1 MLSENKDMLFLLQ
14 FVSANIIYLLQSVL
28 ILFGTKMKVMGRAI
42 VHMDL
47 DTFFVSCERL
57 TDSRLNGIPLIIG
70 GGERGVVA
78 SCSYEAR
85 TFGVRSAMPIK
96 MALRLC
102 PQAKVMKGDMELYS
116 RLSHAVT
123 EVIEEKAPVV
133 EKASIDEFYLDI
145 TGMDKFYGS
154 YTWTN
159 ELAQSI
165 TKETGLPISFAL
177 SVNKTVSKIA
187 TGEGKP
193 KGNLEIPEDMVRP
206 FLNPLSIKKIPMVGD
221 VTFQLLS
228 RIGVRN
234 IQTLSE
240 MPAEVLQQMIG
251 KNGIELWKKANGIDN
266 NPVEPYTERK
276 SISTEHTFS
285 QDTIDLGELKN
296 VLQGMVEKLA
306 FQLRSEEWLTST
318 VVVKIRYA
326 NFDTETKQCKVQY
339 TSADHILIKNVT
351 ELFNKLFQRRMRL
364 RLIGIRFSGLVR
376 GTYQINMFDDT
387 EEMLSLYQA
396 MDRMKTRYGFDAVMR
411 GGGAILKPNNKAEIL
426 KRKK

>member
-1 MLSENKDMLFLLQ
+1 M
-14 FVSANIIYLLQSVL
+14 LQSVL
-28 ILFGTKMKVMGRAI
+28 ILRCINEKTMERAI

-57 TDSRLNGIPLIIG
+57 TNSQLEGIPLIIG
-70 GGERGVVA
+70 GGDRGVVA

-102 PQAKVMKGDMELYS
+102 PQAKVVKGDMELYS
-116 RLSHAVT
+116 RLSHDVT
-123 EVIEEKAPVV
+123 QVIEEKAPVM

-145 TGMDKFYGS
+145 TGMDKFYGG
-154 YTWTN
+154 YKWTN
-159 ELAQSI
+159 ELSQSV
-165 TKETGLPISFAL
+165 TRETGLPISFAL
-177 SVNKTVSKIA
+177 SINKTVSKIA

-193 KGNLEIPEDMVRP
+193 NGNLEIPEMMVRS
-206 FLNPLSIKKIPMVGD
+206 FLNPLSIQKIPMVGD

-228 RIGVRN
+228 RIGIRT

-266 NPVEPYTERK
+266 TPVEPYTERK
-276 SISTEHTFS
+276 SISTEHTFD
-285 QDTIDLGELKN
+285 QDTIDIPRLKAIL
-296 VLQGMVEKLA
+296 VGMVEKLA

-318 VVVKIRYA
+318 VVIKIRYA
-326 NFDTETKQCKVQY
+326 NFDTETKQSKIAY
-339 TSADHILIKNVT
+339 TSADHILTKTVS
-351 ELFNKLFQRRMRL
+351 ELFDRLYQRRMRL

-376 GTYQINMFDDT
+376 GTYQINMFEDT
-387 EEMLSLYQA
+387 EEMMALYQA
-396 MDRMKTRYGFDAVMR
+396 MDKMKKRFGFEAVTRCA
-411 GGGAILKPNNKAEIL
+411 GANLKYRPKI
-426 KRKK
+426 KK

>member
-1 MLSENKDMLFLLQ
+1 MLQ

-123 EVIEEKAPVV
+123 EVIEEKAPVM

-154 YTWTN
+154 YLWTN
-159 ELAQSI
+159 ELAQSV

-193 KGNLEIPEDMVRP
+193 KGNLEIPEDMVKL
-206 FLNPLSIKKIPMVGD
+206 FLNPLSIRKIPMVGD
-221 VTFQLLS
+221 ATFQLLS

-266 NPVEPYTERK
+266 NSVEPYTERK
-276 SISTEHTFS
+276 SISTEHTFL
-285 QDTIDLGELKN
+285 QDTIDLDKLKR
-296 VLQGMVEKLA
+296 VFQGMVEKLA
-306 FQLRSEEWLTST
+306 FQLRSEGWLTST
-318 VVVKIRYA
+318 VVIKIRYA
-326 NFDTETKQCKVQY
+326 NFDTETKQCRVQY

-351 ELFNKLFQRRMRL
+351 DLFNKLYQRRMRL

-376 GTYQINMFDDT
+376 GTYQINMFEDT

-396 MDRMKTRYGFDAVMR
+396 MDKMKTRYGFDAVMR
-411 GGGAILKPNNKAEIL
+411 GGGATFKPNNKNEIL